1 MVDYSTL
8 IPLFIFRRSENG
20 GVGNSNG
27 GVSSGGNNP
36 GAGSGG
42 SGVSPN
48 NASAE
53 PRLVY
58 LELNKSHNLGIQ
70 MVGGNA
76 LGIFV
81 HAVPPDSPAA
91 KAGLR
96 PGDHILE
103 YNGVDLRHAT
113 AEQAAFELA
122 KPADNVKM
130 LVQYNYQSEFK
141 EDIVN

>member
-1 MVDYSTL
+1 MFLSSL
-8 IPLFIFRRSENG
+8 FRRSD
-20 GVGNSNG
+20 S
-27 GVSSGGNNP
+27 SSGGGGGSNP
-36 GAGSGG
+36 ASGSSGG
-42 SGVSPN
+42 ANVVSGTTTNSI
-48 NASAE
+48 SGE

-76 LGIFV
+76 LGIFI

-113 AEQAAFELA
+113 AEQAAYELA
-122 KPADNVKM
+122 KPADNVSM
-130 LVQYNYQSEFK
+130 LVQYNYQSEYINAFSL
-141 EDIVN
+141 VPG